1 LIRVKAIVTGE
12 KDASSFFRTFEYSN
26 ESYHT
31 IFLPSVN
38 DIKEKLTLGLRINTN
53 ECLALYCDYV
63 VSQLRAQNHMEYIEK
78 GAKTLLSPHSVL
90 IGVPESL
97 RKIVLYAEL
106 DKVKQCVITLEEPI
120 KVPHYFLSP
129 TAR

>member
-1 LIRVKAIVTGE
+1 
-12 KDASSFFRTFEYSN
+12 
-26 ESYHT
+26 
-31 IFLPSVN
+31 
-38 DIKEKLTLGLRINTN
+38 
-53 ECLALYCDYV
+53 
-63 VSQLRAQNHMEYIEK
+63 MEYIEK